1 MSTQQ
6 FHLNVAEADFD
17 EAVLKSEKPVLVD
30 FWAPWCRP
38 CLVMGPAIE
47 QLAEAFDGRATVAK
61 VNVDEN
67 PALSERFKVTSI
79 PTLIL
84 FRDGQV
90 VDRLTGIAPQAVLA
104 EKLAALTGE
113 SVAKAS

>member
-6 FHLNVAEADFD
+6 FHLNVSEADFD
-17 EAVLKSEKPVLVD
+17 EAVLKSGKPVLVEV
-30 FWAPWCRP
+30 WAPWCRP

-47 QLAEAFDGRATVAK
+47 QLAEEFDGRATVAK

-90 VDRLTGIAPQAVLA
+90 VDRLTGIAPQALLA
-104 EKLAALTGE
+104 EKLAALTDE
-113 SVAKAS
+113 SAAKAS